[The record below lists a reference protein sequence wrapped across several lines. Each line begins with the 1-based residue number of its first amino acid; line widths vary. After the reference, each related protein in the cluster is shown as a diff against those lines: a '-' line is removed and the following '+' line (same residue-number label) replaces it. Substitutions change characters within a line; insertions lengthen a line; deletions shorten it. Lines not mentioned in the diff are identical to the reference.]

1 MFKDQGMYY
10 DKISPAPY
18 RQLGAT
24 SYGQPFHKPG
34 LDGDVEEDNFEQTGF
49 DPNDR
54 EEDFLG
60 QTEANFNDRADD
72 EEDYEFNQRADDEDY
87 GEVEPEANIV
97 EQPPE
102 QPAYEKTTSTAT
114 SVRIYG

>member
-10 DKISPAPY
+10 DRINPAAY

-24 SYGQPFHKPG
+24 SYNQPFHKPG
-34 LDGDVEEDNFEQTGF
+34 LDGDMEEDNFEQTGF

-54 EEDFLG
+54 EEDTFG

-72 EEDYEFNQRADDEDY
+72 EEDYEFNQRADGDY
-87 GEVEPEANIV
+87 QEPEPETNTV
-97 EQPPE
+97 EEPPHE
-102 QPAYEKTTSTAT
+102 QTTSTAT